1 MKCILFFFC
10 AAWRRLQTFIH
21 QFIPSFLTLY
31 RVRVTTFW
39 AQMWQIK
46 VISVV
51 SLQETQ
57 LKPICPYFLDITRK
71 NSAQECCTLW
81 ALYLLLHY
89 PKCFQGCWN
98 PEKSTNFSRS
108 EVKKSANE
116 TRAALTDRI
125 LRRDMGRSL
134 PAEQQHVKPKTNK
147 HIQQIK

>member
-39 AQMWQIK
+39 AQMWQIT

-51 SLQETQ
+51 PQQETQ

-71 NSAQECCTLW
+71 NSAQKCCTLW

-116 TRAALTDRI
+116 SSSYRSYFKAKYGTFTASRAAARQT
-125 LRRDMGRSL
+125 
-134 PAEQQHVKPKTNK
+134 KNK
-147 HIQQIK
+147 QTYTAN